1 MTHFPAVRCLIDYHF
16 ASPLCR
22 SKLNPINCSHPAC
35 HPSSREL
42 SLSHLTHTC
51 HNTSVHATPPPPPP
65 APCDTSLTLRFC
77 IFGWLFADF
86 RISKYCDEHLIIG
99 NEDQW
104 ERRRPNEERDVSGDA
119 TSEDN
124 ESPSQKQQQHHDS
137 SPSPGPGST
146 ATAGRNYYNDNAND
160 PVGFAEDRRQR
171 NNQWSYDD
179 EDDGDSEEY
188 DTNEY
193 DGYDGPRGE
202 PRAEALQQQP
212 LVQQMHSFHN
222 LKILKTFPSEQAPIN
237 ETEHQRKLEAE
248 AAYRKRQKVFSQV
261 SAY

>member
-1 MTHFPAVRCLIDYHF
+1 MLNRL
-16 ASPLCR
+16 PLCVAIMPFKIKPHKLFSPSLPPFLAGIIPLPPHSHMSQHFR
-22 SKLNPINCSHPAC
+22 SCNPH
-35 HPSSREL
+35 
-42 SLSHLTHTC
+42 
-51 HNTSVHATPPPPPP
+51 PP

-124 ESPSQKQQQHHDS
+124 ESPTQKQQQHHDS

-171 NNQWSYDD
+171 NKQWSYDGD
-179 EDDGDSEEY
+179 DGDDGDSEEY